1 VKVIV
6 IGATGT
12 VGAAVVEAL
21 SGSHEVV
28 SASRHS
34 EPRVDLDD
42 PRTIEDLFT
51 SVEADAAVC
60 CAANAPLGSITE
72 SSDEELVRSI
82 APKLLGQ
89 LGVAVHAAM
98 RLNDGGSITLTSGRI
113 PEDTPGSAGGA
124 MVNAGLEAFV
134 RAVPHD
140 LDRGLRINA
149 VSPGWVRETLLEL
162 GMDATDGIPARDVA
176 RAYVAAVEGEMQ
188 GEVLR
193 PGWGVRGRA

>member
-1 VKVIV
+1 VKVVV

-12 VGAAVVEAL
+12 VGGAVVEAL

-28 SASRHS
+28 ATSRHS

-42 PRTIEDLFT
+42 PRTIAGLFRR
-51 SVEADAAVC
+51 VEADAVVC
-60 CAANAPLGSITE
+60 CAAHAPLGSIAE
-72 SSDEELVRSI
+72 SSDEEFVRSI
-82 APKLLGQ
+82 AAKLLGQ
-89 LGVAVHAAM
+89 LRVAVHAAT
-98 RLNDGGSITLTSGRI
+98 RLNDGGSITLTSGKI

-134 RAVPHD
+134 RAAPLD

-162 GMDATDGIPARDVA
+162 GMDATDGVPARDVA
-176 RAYVAAVEGEMQ
+176 RAYAEAVEGDMQ
-188 GEVLR
+188 GEILR
-193 PGWGVRGRA
+193 PGD